1 MASSAITS
9 VFESF
14 LRDEAGEL
22 APAGA
27 QAALVDALV
36 PLVYDE
42 LRGMAHYLLAAES
55 PSLTVQTTV
64 LVHEAYLKLAR
75 DQRLPERGRSYF
87 FAAAARAMR
96 QVLVE
101 AARRRGRLR
110 RGGGERAIELDA
122 VEVAADDRLLEVDA
136 ALRRFAEVYP
146 RQARVLECRYFAGL
160 SVEETAEAL
169 SLSPRTVKRD
179 WSLAQAW
186 LYRELSARS

>member
-1 MASSAITS
+1 M
-9 VFESF
+9 
-14 LRDEAGEL
+14 
-22 APAGA
+22 PAGDET
-27 QAALVDALV
+27 ALVDALV

-42 LRGMAHYLLAAES
+42 LRGIAHHLLAAEARS
-55 PSLTVQTTV
+55 PTVQTTV

-75 DQRLPERGRSYF
+75 DQRLPERGRAYF

-110 RGGGERAIELDA
+110 RGGGERALSLDNVEIA
-122 VEVAADDRLLEVDA
+122 VDDRLLEVDA
-136 ALRRFAEVYP
+136 ALSRFAETYP

-169 SLSPRTVKRD
+169 SLSARTVKRD

-186 LYRELSARS
+186 LFRELSARN